1 MIVIMQIE
9 NWVHDGIEIISV
21 PDTVEAAAAE
31 VEDEASEDSVSAGE
45 SSERVT
51 GDELDPGSRLREP
64 GIKDIINRHGTF

>member
-31 VEDEASEDSVSAGE
+31 VEDEASEDSVSAG
-45 SSERVT
+45 VI
-51 GDELDPGSRLREP
+51 GAYYW
-64 GIKDIINRHGTF
+64 